1 MQRSAASLALA
12 GNSLD
17 ESLALVTG
25 ANEIVQDP
33 DVVGKYVPSCM
44 VTCRMANGYIG

>member
-25 ANEIVQDP
+25 ANE
-33 DVVGKYVPSCM
+33 VVNLCHA
-44 VTCRMANGYIG
+44 TQ